1 MIWKAW
7 PKTWPGSTRSV
18 EALNRMRS
26 VARPEDGPR
35 VFTPRR
41 RCTLAGPPVLHKVF
55 GRSGTLCRPLRCKG
69 RGQDPAQPEAGCPLH
84 RTAFGPRSFGPS
96 RYGSA
101 RWPSL
106 PQSPLYSPLQPF
118 MVALMRGLVRRGS
131 ARLAC
136 ARPAVGVRSLRHAP
150 CTHGLL
156 LASLRGRSTA
166 EDVGCSLPCRSASTA
181 PHMHH
186 AVAPQMQARPHR
198 ASIQRAGKGSRRRS
212 SVTSRPGRPLL
223 PSWPKALRRPP

>member
-1 MIWKAW
+1 MA
-7 PKTWPGSTRSV
+7 
-18 EALNRMRS
+18 EA
-26 VARPEDGPR
+26 AR

-41 RCTLAGPPVLHKVF
+41 RCTLAGPPSLQKVF

-101 RWPSL
+101 RGRHSLSRRFTHPCNPLWTPTGGPSC
-106 PQSPLYSPLQPF
+106 
-118 MVALMRGLVRRGS
+118 RGS

-166 EDVGCSLPCRSASTA
+166 EDVGCSLSCRSASTA

-186 AVAPQMQARPHR
+186 ADRCEAQRPRR
-198 ASIQRAGKGSRRRS
+198 ASTPRAGKGSRRRS
-212 SVTSRPGRPLL
+212 SVSSRR
-223 PSWPKALRRPP
+223 WPATRWVA

>member
-1 MIWKAW
+1 MILKAW

-18 EALNRMRS
+18 EALKRMRS

-84 RTAFGPRSFGPS
+84 RTAFGPCSFGPS

-101 RWPSL
+101 RGRHSLSRRFTHPCNPLWSPTGGPS
-106 PQSPLYSPLQPF
+106 
-118 MVALMRGLVRRGS
+118 RRGS

-156 LASLRGRSTA
+156 LASLRGRLGPLDADPRSLVDRPAQPRTCTTRPRLKCRRVHVVHRPTA
-166 EDVGCSLPCRSASTA
+166 QS
-181 PHMHH
+181 
-186 AVAPQMQARPHR
+186 
-198 ASIQRAGKGSRRRS
+198 KGSRRRS